1 MKLDIL
7 SMILGGVLWEVGA
20 AYIHF
25 VAKPALKRWKMRCER
40 KKLMDSEQVVEVDY
54 KGTAMGFNCKLKEEV
69 K

>member
-7 SMILGGVLWEVGA
+7 SIILGGVLWEVGA

-25 VAKPALKRWKMRCER
+25 VAKPTLKRWKMKC
-40 KKLMDSEQVVEVDY
+40 KGKNLMVSKQMVELDY
-54 KGTAMGFNCKLKEEV
+54 KSTAMGFNCKLKEEV

>member
-1 MKLDIL
+1 MNLDIL

-25 VAKPALKRWKMRCER
+25 VAAPALKRWKVKCKE
-40 KKLMDSEQVVEVDY
+40 KNFATAKQVAEMDY